1 MHGVVGKPAALTDG
15 KVANGKIADIATT
28 RTMLLLLVAMTG
40 VAPISLYMLVPA
52 LPLLVTN
59 FKSDISIAQMTV
71 SLYMVGIAC
80 SQILMGP
87 LSDRY
92 GRRPVLL
99 AGLSLMVVASV
110 ACIFAE
116 TLPQLIAAR
125 FFQALGGASG
135 MVVSRAIIR
144 DLYQRER
151 ISSMISLVIAV
162 MMIAQMLSPLT
173 GGLLENAFGWRSI
186 FYVTTAG
193 SLAVAVAIALAL
205 PETRRVRLEAS
216 GFRGDVGSLLTSR
229 AFIGY
234 VLCQVL
240 ASQIIFTFAGGGPYV
255 VVMQMGRTGA
265 EYGAWFAATGFAYLI
280 GNLFCV
286 RFAPRHS
293 LEKLIWFGLALQL
306 AGSLLNLV
314 WGVTGLNQ
322 APAWLFGTQMLVMF
336 ANAFVMSNSAAGA
349 ISVRPDAAGTASGAM
364 GFLQMGVGSLLSQ
377 FGAYLGGH
385 FTTPAPLNAAV
396 FALSLACA
404 STMIFLVPRRD
415 VVVSEALI
423 EQAEEEESG
432 ML

>member
-1 MHGVVGKPAALTDG
+1 MHGVMGGPPSAATRDG
-15 KVANGKIADIATT
+15 IATS
-28 RTMLLLLVAMTG
+28 RIMLLLLVAMTG

-52 LPLLVTN
+52 LPELATT
-59 FKSDISIAQMTV
+59 FGRDISVAQMTV

-80 SQILMGP
+80 SQIIMGP
-87 LSDRY
+87 LSDRF

-99 AGLSLMVVASV
+99 AGLGLMVSASA
-110 ACIFAE
+110 ACVFAE

-125 FFQALGGASG
+125 FLQALGGATG

-144 DLYQRER
+144 DLYSRER
-151 ISSMISLVIAV
+151 VSAMISLVIAV

-173 GGLLENAFGWRSI
+173 GGLIETAFGWRAI
-186 FYVTTAG
+186 FYVITAA
-193 SLAVAVAIALAL
+193 SLGTAVAIAVIL
-205 PETRRVRLEAS
+205 PETRRDRLETS
-216 GFRGDVGSLLTSR
+216 GFRGDVGHLLKSR

-240 ASQIIFTFAGGGPYV
+240 ASQIVFTFAGAGPYV
-255 VVMQMGRTGA
+255 VVMQMGRTSA
-265 EYGAWFAATGFAYLI
+265 EYGVWFATTAFAYLI

-293 LEKLIWFGLALQL
+293 LERLIWFGLALQL

-314 WGVTGLNQ
+314 WGITGLNQ
-322 APAWLFGTQMLVMF
+322 APSWLFGTQMLVMF
-336 ANAFVMSNSAAGA
+336 ANAFVMSNSVAGA
-349 ISVRPDAAGTASGAM
+349 ISVRPEAAGTASGAM
-364 GFLQMGVGSLLSQ
+364 GFLQMGLGSLLSQ

-385 FTTPAPLNAAV
+385 FSTPVPLNAAV
-396 FALSLACA
+396 VVLSIACA
-404 STMIFLVPRRD
+404 STMVFLIPRRD
-415 VVVSEALI
+415 VVVSAALI

>member
-1 MHGVVGKPAALTDG
+1 MHGVVGKSSVLTDG
-15 KVANGKIADIATT
+15 KVANEKNAAAT

-52 LPLLVTN
+52 LPLLATS
-59 FKSDISIAQMTV
+59 FASDVSIAQMTV

-80 SQILMGP
+80 SQMLMGP

-99 AGLSLMVVASV
+99 AGLSLMVVASA
-110 ACIFAE
+110 ACIFAQ
-116 TLPQLIAAR
+116 TLPELIAAR
-125 FFQALGGASG
+125 FFQALGGATG

-144 DLYQRER
+144 DLYHRER

-173 GGLLENAFGWRSI
+173 GGLLEAAFGWRAI
-186 FYVTTAG
+186 FYVITAA

-205 PETRRVRLEAS
+205 PETRRVRLVSS
-216 GFRGDVGSLLTSR
+216 GFRGDVRSLLTSR

-234 VLCQVL
+234 MLCQVL
-240 ASQIIFTFAGGGPYV
+240 ASQIIFTFAGGAPYIV
-255 VVMQMGRTGA
+255 ITHMGRTGA
-265 EYGAWFAATGFAYLI
+265 EYGAWFAIIGFAYLV

-293 LEKLIWFGLALQL
+293 LERLIWFGLALQL
-306 AGSLLNLV
+306 FGSLLNLV
-314 WGVTGLNQ
+314 WGLTGLNQ
-322 APAWLFGTQMLVMF
+322 IPGWLFGTQMIVMF

-349 ISVRPDAAGTASGAM
+349 ISVRPEAAGTASGAM
-364 GFLQMGVGSLLSQ
+364 GFLQMGLGSFLSQ

-404 STMIFLVPRRD
+404 STMVFIIPRRKLF
-415 VVVSEALI
+415 VSEQLI
-423 EQAEEEESG
+423 EQAEEESG
-432 ML
+432 MV